1 MLIDSRDIY
10 TLTIY
15 ALGATISTE
24 MKNRIDENKFTI
36 QCKPIGINVRVV
48 GLFFWPIDTIARSE
62 IYLVDPVK

>member
-48 GLFFWPIDTIARSE
+48 GLFFWPI
-62 IYLVDPVK
+62 